1 MNQSVKFCELSATIE
16 RDWGTSLTANAQSA
30 ITSIDRINRLPASK
44 YFTRLVARVSTGG
57 FFEFYELFLAGAVG
71 AALVEAKFLP
81 LTGLAY
87 FVGAGFLGMFF
98 GTSIFGR
105 VSDRIGR
112 RKGYVYSLLIYSTF
126 TLLMAV
132 SPSAL
137 WLDVFRMCAGFG
149 VGAQLVIIDTYVSE
163 MTPASRRGHY
173 IAFSQFI
180 TYWAVPVVALLA
192 YTLVPTHFLWAGW
205 RWVVLF
211 GALGSVLV
219 WWIRQ
224 GLPES
229 PRWYEEHEQHD
240 KANAILDQIERQVE
254 RETGPLPPATPSLA
268 PKEEAG
274 QFREIWIPPYR
285 KRTIMLIIF
294 NVFQTVGFYGFA
306 AWVPT
311 LLVSEGVTLLH
322 SLFYTFL
329 IAIFNPLG
337 PVIGMY
343 MSDRWERKWQIV
355 LVSLGIAASGVIF
368 SFMRIPLWIVVV
380 GVVITL
386 LNNWFSTLFH
396 SYQAELYPTRIRA
409 TGVGFTYSWSRLSS
423 AFTGFAIVALLKA
436 FGVGGVF
443 AFISIAMVIVAT
455 VIGTMGPA
463 TNRRNLE
470 EISAV

>member
-1 MNQSVKFCELSATIE
+1 MTVNTQPGV
-16 RDWGTSLTANAQSA
+16 
-30 ITSIDRINRLPASK
+30 TSIDRINRLPASN

-71 AALVEAKFLP
+71 AALVKAKFLP
-81 LTGLAY
+81 LAGLAY

-98 GTSIFGR
+98 GTSIFGH

-126 TLLMAV
+126 TLLMAL

-137 WLDVFRMCAGFG
+137 WLDIFRMCAGFG
-149 VGAQLVIIDTYVSE
+149 IGAQLVIIDTYVSE
-163 MTPASRRGHY
+163 MTPATQRGHY

-180 TYWAVPVVALLA
+180 TYWAVPTVALLA
-192 YTLVPTHFLWAGW
+192 YALVPTHFLWAGW

-229 PRWYEEHEQHD
+229 PRWYEEHGQHD
-240 KANAILDQIERQVE
+240 KAKAILDQIETQVE
-254 RETGPLPPATPSLA
+254 RETGPLPPITPSLA
-268 PKEEAG
+268 HKEEPG
-274 QFREIWIPPYR
+274 NFREIWVPPYR
-285 KRTIMLIIF
+285 KRTIMLVVF
-294 NVFQTVGFYGFA
+294 NIFQTVGFYGFA

-311 LLVSEGVTLLH
+311 LLVSEGITLLH
-322 SLFYTFL
+322 SLLYTFL

-355 LVSLGIAASGVIF
+355 LVSLGIAASGVLF
-368 SFMRIPLWIVVV
+368 SFMRIPVWIIVV

-443 AFISIAMVIVAT
+443 AFISIAMVIVAS
-455 VIGTMGPA
+455 VIGVMGPA

>member
-1 MNQSVKFCELSATIE
+1 MASGI
-16 RDWGTSLTANAQSA
+16 TA
-30 ITSIDRINRLPASK
+30 IDRINRLPASR

-71 AALVEAKFLP
+71 AALVAAKFLP
-81 LTGLAY
+81 LSGLAY

-126 TLLMAV
+126 TLLMAAA
-132 SPSAL
+132 PSAL
-137 WLDVFRMCAGFG
+137 WLDIFRMCAGFG

-163 MTPASRRGHY
+163 MTPANQRGHY

-180 TYWAVPVVALLA
+180 TYWAVPIVALLA

-219 WWIRQ
+219 WWIRK

-229 PRWYEEHEQHD
+229 PRWYEEHDEHE
-240 KANAILDQIERQVE
+240 KANAILNQIESQVE
-254 RETGPLPPATPSLA
+254 RETGPLPPATAGLA
-268 PKEEAG
+268 HKEEAG
-274 QFREIWIPPYR
+274 RFGEIWVPPYR

-294 NVFQTVGFYGFA
+294 NIFQTVGFYGFA

-322 SLFYTFL
+322 SLLYTFL

-343 MSDRWERKWQIV
+343 LSDRWERKWQIV
-355 LVSLGIAASGVIF
+355 FVSLGIAASGLIF
-368 SFMRIPLWIVVV
+368 SFMRIPIWIIVV

-443 AFISIAMVIVAT
+443 AFISIAMVIVAS
-455 VIGTMGPA
+455 VIGIMGPA